1 MLGKKKSEKS
11 KISDI
16 DMVVSKYT
24 NNNMDD

>member
-24 NNNMDD
+24 NNNKDD

>member
-16 DMVVSKYT
+16 DMVVSKNT